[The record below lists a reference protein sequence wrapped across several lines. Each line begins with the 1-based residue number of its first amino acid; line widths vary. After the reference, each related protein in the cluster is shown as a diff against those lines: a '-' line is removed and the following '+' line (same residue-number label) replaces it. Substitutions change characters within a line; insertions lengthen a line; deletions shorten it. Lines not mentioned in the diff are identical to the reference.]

1 MRRMK
6 TADKTKNNNESWI
19 FPLNVYARLLH
30 ELAGQSPWL
39 VYGEMSAQV
48 LNELQGK
55 PRSTSWM
62 ESHAK
67 ALLIAQHKRVQRLLE
82 AIQTPPVQSP
92 SALRVLEVGCGSGEL
107 VGLLL
112 SRGFDACGIDCS
124 KQALANSRL
133 SQTLLHKL
141 SCCPLQEFADNAG
154 FDVLIFHNSARYF
167 LPLTLYYKA
176 LTLLKPGGQL
186 LICDEFVASA
196 GDNSSPQPLPML
208 AHVLALAKRTGFDCQ
223 LCEDLTADTQR
234 FQQVLT
240 GLVAGMRDQLPT
252 LTGESHAAI
261 AQLIV
266 DLSDETSASANGHR
280 KHMMLSLR
288 APVTQVD
295 NVNQRPDPGYLRNAA
310 DLSVE
315 AFRRVFESS
324 FSAPFNAD
332 LWKWKYL
339 CGKGASVVA
348 ERDGQAIA
356 HYGGVVRDILY
367 FSQPAR
373 AVQICDVMVLPEERG
388 FFSRNSLF
396 FKTAASMLEQ
406 YAGYNAD
413 NLLGVGFPNI
423 KAMHVAQ
430 RLGLYDKT
438 DELMQITLASKVADD
453 IQSQSDWSVSGAE
466 FDVILQQ
473 HADDLWQQMRPGFAD
488 AIIGVRDAD
497 YLRYRFLQRP
507 GLTYDCIKVMQG
519 SDIRAVAF
527 CRDHGDRRLLMDV
540 IAAPEHIE
548 QALLAVLQSASPQLP
563 VHFWLTSG
571 QLSRVISQGEH
582 FDVTATGIQI
592 PCNRWSPGPPTDRL
606 LNAWWLTAGDMDFL

>member
-19 FPLNVYARLLH
+19 FPLNVYASLMHTLT
-30 ELAGQSPWL
+30 GQSPWL
-39 VYGEMSAQV
+39 VYGEMTAQE
-48 LNELQGK
+48 LHELQS
-55 PRSTSWM
+55 PRTYSAWM
-62 ESHAK
+62 ESHASG
-67 ALLIAQHKRVQRLLE
+67 LLAAQHKRVQRLLE

-92 SALRVLEVGCGSGEL
+92 SALRVLEVGCGSGAL
-107 VGLLL
+107 VSMLL
-112 SRGFDACGIDCS
+112 SRGFDASGIDCCEP
-124 KQALANSRL
+124 ALINSRL
-133 SQTLLHKL
+133 EQTVMHRLR
-141 SCCPLQEFADNAG
+141 CCPLQEFTDNAS

-167 LPLTLYYKA
+167 LPLTLFFKA
-176 LTLLKPGGQL
+176 LTLLKAGGQL
-186 LICDEFVASA
+186 LICDEFVASSA
-196 GDNSSPQPLPML
+196 DHSSPQPLPML
-208 AHVLALAKRTGFDCQ
+208 EHVLALAKRTGFECE

-240 GLVAGMRDQLPT
+240 GLVAGMSDQLPT
-252 LTGESHAAI
+252 LTGESRAAI
-261 AQLIV
+261 AQLVV
-266 DLSDETSASANGHR
+266 DLNDETSASASGYR

-288 APVTQVD
+288 APFTQVGH
-295 NVNQRPDPGYLRNAA
+295 VNQRPGPVYLRNAA
-310 DLSVE
+310 DLSPE
-315 AFRRVFESS
+315 AYRQVFESS
-324 FSAPFNAD
+324 FSVPFNAE
-332 LWKWKYL
+332 LWGWKYL

-348 ERDGQAIA
+348 ERNGQAIA

-438 DELMQITLASKVADD
+438 DELMQITLASKVSDD
-453 IQSQSDWSVSGAE
+453 IQSNSDWTVSKAE
-466 FDVILQQ
+466 FDVTLQQ
-473 HADDLWQQMRPGFAD
+473 CVDDLWQQMRPGFAD

-507 GLTYDCIKVMQG
+507 GLTYDCIKVVQG
-519 SDIRAVAF
+519 ADIRAVAF
-527 CRDHGDRRLLMDV
+527 CRDHGDRRLLMDI

-548 QALLAVLQSASPQLP
+548 QALLAVLQSANQELP
-563 VHFWLTSG
+563 MHFWLTSG
-571 QLSRVISQGEH
+571 QLSRVISQAGR

-606 LNAWWLTAGDMDFL
+606 INAWWLTAGDMDFL